1 MKYLLIIL
9 LTAVVALAAS
19 CTSFDADKDLS
30 MAKERAQIAHIIAR
44 HPDYAAQVM
53 DSILTH
59 PLNLNSIRSNK
70 KLRMLMEKDSA
81 LLARMME
88 NARLDT
94 PWHRTFH
101 AIMMNEKPMMGSCDC
116 MDEDDDM
123 QGMHGMGMCGMDK
136 DKMKGMKGMKNMQ
149 QHKMDRKH

>member
-1 MKYLLIIL
+1 M
-9 LTAVVALAAS
+9 
-19 CTSFDADKDLS
+19 
-30 MAKERAQIAHIIAR
+30 IAR
-44 HPDYAAQVM
+44 NSDYANQVL
-53 DSILTH
+53 DSISTH
-59 PLNLNSIRSNK
+59 PANLNSIRSNK

-116 MDEDDDM
+116 MDDEEM
-123 QGMHGMGMCGMDK
+123 HGMGMGMCGMDK
-136 DKMKGMKGMKNMQ
+136 DKMKGMGGMKGMNTPGIQ
-149 QHKMDRKH
+149 QRKRDRKHRNM